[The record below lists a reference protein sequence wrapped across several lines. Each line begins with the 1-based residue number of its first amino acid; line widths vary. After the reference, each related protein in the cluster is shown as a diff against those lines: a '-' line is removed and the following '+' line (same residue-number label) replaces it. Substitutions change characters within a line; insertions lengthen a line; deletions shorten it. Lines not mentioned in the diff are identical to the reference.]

1 MKKTNANNILKPK
14 KLMVIINDNLS
25 NIINKGEVIDRY
37 YNPGNLFSEV
47 HLILTNNDK
56 PNIEPVQ
63 RMVGE
68 AKLHLYNIMDDKV
81 LFFLSFGWNTTLL
94 KLFMQKPFKIAREVK
109 PHLIRCHSA
118 AVNIYVSYYL
128 KKKMQI
134 PYVVSLHINPDVDIR
149 KSSNSLLKKM
159 VLSFRKK
166 IERIGLL
173 NADFVMPVYSPIVPY
188 LKNLGVLKY
197 EVCYNVI
204 NPIHLR
210 KKNNY
215 DINRKVKVISVGRQF
230 LEKNPINLIKAAARI
245 NNLELTMIG
254 DGPYH
259 RYLINAAHTLGIADR
274 IIFHKSI
281 PNDQLCAMLPKFD
294 IFATHSEY
302 WEISKSVLE
311 PLLSGLPVILN
322 KRKGDQVKE
331 LFENN
336 LCVFVPN
343 TMNGYY
349 RALKKLI
356 NNKKLR
362 KDLGRSAYVYSQSV
376 WSPKITEMKFV
387 NIYNDI
393 LKKI

>member
-1 MKKTNANNILKPK
+1 MSDNNYITLVKPK

-25 NIINKGEVIDRY
+25 NIMKKGEVIDRY

-47 HLILTNNDK
+47 HLLLTNNDK
-56 PNIEPVQ
+56 PNIASVQ
-63 RMVGE
+63 RMVGD
-68 AKLHLYNIMDDKV
+68 AKLYLYNMLDDKI
-81 LFFLSFGWNTTLL
+81 LFFLSFGWNTILL
-94 KLFMQKPFKIAREVK
+94 KLFMQKPLKIAREVK

-149 KSSNSLLKKM
+149 KSSNSLIKKI
-159 VLSFRKK
+159 VFNFRKK
-166 IERIGLL
+166 IEKIGLL
-173 NADFVMPVYSPIVPY
+173 NADIVMPVYSPIVPY

-204 NPIHLR
+204 NPKHLC

-215 DINRKVKVISVGRQF
+215 DINGRVKVISVGRQF
-230 LEKNPINLIKAAARI
+230 LDKNPINLLKAVSRLE
-245 NNLELTMIG
+245 NLELTIIG

-259 RYLINAAHTLGIADR
+259 RYLFNAAHTLGIANR
-274 IIFHKSI
+274 VVFHKSI

-311 PLLSGLPVILN
+311 QDQFLLLL
-322 KRKGDQVKE
+322 Q
-331 LFENN
+331 L
-336 LCVFVPN
+336 
-343 TMNGYY
+343 YH
-349 RALKKLI
+349 AL
-356 NNKKLR
+356 
-362 KDLGRSAYVYSQSV
+362 LG
-376 WSPKITEMKFV
+376 F
-387 NIYNDI
+387 
-393 LKKI
+393 